1 MFQKSYSHLPHNW
14 VLGNHKPHSDGGD
27 ILTTL
32 DPTKTIYDVYCI
44 FFTKWYMIIFEVSNR
59 KLYIQDR
66 DLKRKS
72 LDVSEKKLEEIQEC
86 HLVTLIVSYWWT

>member
-1 MFQKSYSHLPHNW
+1 MFQKNYSNLPHNW

-27 ILTTL
+27 VLATL
-32 DPTKTIYDVYCI
+32 EPTKTIDDDVYSI

-59 KLYIQDR
+59 KLYFQDR

-72 LDVSEKKLEEIQEC
+72 LEVSKKQLEEI
-86 HLVTLIVSYWWT
+86 